1 MKLYPCR
8 YWHTLM
14 LLFLATVLTAC
25 TSEEENAVQET
36 TEAEPVSTTS
46 TAVVYEG
53 ARLIIGDGSEAI
65 ESGVLVIDNG
75 LIVDAGS
82 VTDIDLPAGAQ
93 RIDLGGATIMPMM
106 IDTHV
111 HLSTDPDGLR
121 QDLENRAIFGVS
133 AAMSLGMDGNYEVL
147 DFQRQEIPGAARYFT
162 AGKGITR
169 PEPGRT
175 EVPHWVNTPEEARA
189 AVQEEALRGVDII
202 KIWVDERGGQYEKM
216 TPELYSAVIDESH
229 DYGIPVTAHIFNMSD
244 AKGLL
249 EAGIDAF
256 AHGVRDMDID
266 NEFIDMIQ
274 ARPNVV
280 LVPNMPNRGV
290 PTDYS
295 WLTGFVDDAVL
306 QNLQSQTENPAA
318 QESWGIQA
326 RNLNRLNQAGMTI
339 VMGTDGNTPWGPHV
353 EVEDMVAAGMTP
365 MEAIVAATSS
375 GAEFLGLDQAGSLTA
390 GKSADFIV
398 LGANPLEDITN
409 TRRIRDVYLR
419 GERVAR

>member
-1 MKLYPCR
+1 MKTISCISR
-8 YWHTLM
+8 KVKV
-14 LLFLATVLTAC
+14 LLWFILLSAC
-25 TSEEENAVQET
+25 TSEDTAVQQIE
-36 TEAEPVSTTS
+36 EVAEPAAQSIDVI
-46 TAVVYEG
+46 YES
-53 ARLIIGDGSEAI
+53 ARLIVGDGSAAI
-65 ESGVLVIDNG
+65 ENGILIIDNG

-82 VTDIDLPAGAQ
+82 VTEIDIPAGAE

-111 HLSTDPDGLR
+111 HLSTNPDGLR

-133 AAMSLGMDGNYEVL
+133 AAMSLGMDGNDEVL
-147 DFQRQEIPGAARYFT
+147 EFQGQEIPGAARYFT

-175 EVPHWVNTPEEARA
+175 EVPHWVNTAEEARA
-189 AVQEEALRGVDII
+189 AVQEEVLRGVDII

-216 TPELYSAVIDESH
+216 TPELYSAVIDEAH
-229 DYGIPVTAHIFNMSD
+229 DNNIPVTAHIFNMSD

-249 EAGIDAF
+249 DAGVDSF

-266 NEFIDMIQ
+266 DEFVAMIQ

-280 LVPNMPNRGV
+280 LVPNMPYRGV

-295 WLTGFVDDAVL
+295 WLEGFVDEEVL
-306 QNLQSQTENPAA
+306 QRLLSQAENPEA

-339 VMGTDGNTPWGPHV
+339 AMGTDGNTPYAAHV
-353 EVEDMVAAGMTP
+353 EIEDMVAAGMTP
-365 MEAIVAATSS
+365 MEAIVAATST
-375 GAEFLGLDQAGSLTA
+375 GAEFLGLDQAGSLSA

-398 LGANPLEDITN
+398 LDANPLEDITN

>member
-1 MKLYPCR
+1 
-8 YWHTLM
+8 
-14 LLFLATVLTAC
+14 
-25 TSEEENAVQET
+25 
-36 TEAEPVSTTS
+36 
-46 TAVVYEG
+46 
-53 ARLIIGDGSEAI
+53 
-65 ESGVLVIDNG
+65 
-75 LIVDAGS
+75 VDAGS
-82 VTDIDLPAGAQ
+82 VTEIDIPAGAE

-111 HLSTDPDGLR
+111 HLSTNPDGLR

-133 AAMSLGMDGNYEVL
+133 AAMSLGMDGNDEVL
-147 DFQRQEIPGAARYFT
+147 EFQGQEIPGAARYFT

-175 EVPHWVNTPEEARA
+175 EVPHWVNTAEEARA
-189 AVQEEALRGVDII
+189 AVQEEVLRGVDII

-216 TPELYSAVIDESH
+216 TPELYSAVIDEAH
-229 DYGIPVTAHIFNMSD
+229 DNNIPVTAHIFNMSD

-249 EAGIDAF
+249 DAGVDSF

-266 NEFIDMIQ
+266 DEFVAMIQ

-280 LVPNMPNRGV
+280 LVPNMPYRGV

-295 WLTGFVDDAVL
+295 WLEGFVDEEVL
-306 QNLQSQTENPAA
+306 QRLLSQAENPEA

-339 VMGTDGNTPWGPHV
+339 AMGTDGNTPYAAHV
-353 EVEDMVAAGMTP
+353 EIEDMVAAGMTP
-365 MEAIVAATSS
+365 MEAIVAATST
-375 GAEFLGLDQAGSLTA
+375 GAEFLGLDQAGSLSA

-398 LGANPLEDITN
+398 LDANPLEDITN

>member
-8 YWHTLM
+8 HWHTLM
-14 LLFLATVLTAC
+14 LLFLATVLSAC
-25 TSEEENAVQET
+25 TSEEESVVQET
-36 TEAEPVSTTS
+36 TEAEPVSATS

-65 ESGVLVIDNG
+65 EDGVLVVDNS
-75 LIVDAGS
+75 LIVGAGS
-82 VTDIDLPAGAQ
+82 VDDIDIPAGAQ
-93 RIDLGGATIMPMM
+93 HVDLGGTTVMPMM

-133 AAMSLGMDGNYEVL
+133 AAMSLGMDGNDEVL
-147 DFQRQEIPGAARYFT
+147 DFQGQEITGAARYFT

-229 DYGIPVTAHIFNMSD
+229 DYGIAVTAHIFNMSD

-266 NEFIDMIQ
+266 DEFITMIQ

-295 WLTGFVDDAVL
+295 WLTGYVDEAAL

-353 EVEDMVAAGMTP
+353 EIEDMVAAGMTP
-365 MEAIVAATSS
+365 MEVIVAATST

-398 LGANPLEDITN
+398 LEANPLEDITN

>member
-1 MKLYPCR
+1 MKSISCITR
-8 YWHTLM
+8 GAHV
-14 LLFLATVLTAC
+14 LLWFILLAAC
-25 TSEEENAVQET
+25 TSEDTTVQQTEEIAEPAVQ
-36 TEAEPVSTTS
+36 S
-46 TAVVYEG
+46 TAIVYEG
-53 ARLIIGDGSEAI
+53 ATLITGDSLETI

-75 LIVDAGS
+75 LIVDVGS
-82 VTDIDLPAGAQ
+82 VDDIEIPAGAE
-93 RIDLGGATIMPMM
+93 RIDLSGSTIMPMM

-133 AAMSLGMDGNYEVL
+133 AAMSLGMDGNDEVL

-175 EVPHWVNTPEEARA
+175 EVPHWINTPEEARI

-216 TPELYSAVIDESH
+216 TPELYSAVIDEAH
-229 DYGIPVTAHIFNMSD
+229 DYGIPVTAHIFSMSD

-249 EAGIDAF
+249 EAGIDSF

-266 NEFIDMIQ
+266 DEFVAMIQ

-280 LVPNMPNRGV
+280 LVPNMPYRGV
-290 PTDYS
+290 STDYS
-295 WLTGFVDDAVL
+295 WLEGFVEEEVL
-306 QNLQSQTENPAA
+306 QRLQSQAENPAA

-326 RNLNRLNQAGMTI
+326 RNLNRLIEAGMTI
-339 VMGTDGNTPWGPHV
+339 AMGTDGNTPYAAHV
-353 EVEDMVAAGMTP
+353 EIEDMVAAGMTP
-365 MEAIVAATSS
+365 MEAIVAATST
-375 GAEFLGLDQAGSLTA
+375 GAEFLGLDQAGSLEA

-398 LGANPLEDITN
+398 LDANPLEDITN

-419 GERVAR
+419 GERVNR